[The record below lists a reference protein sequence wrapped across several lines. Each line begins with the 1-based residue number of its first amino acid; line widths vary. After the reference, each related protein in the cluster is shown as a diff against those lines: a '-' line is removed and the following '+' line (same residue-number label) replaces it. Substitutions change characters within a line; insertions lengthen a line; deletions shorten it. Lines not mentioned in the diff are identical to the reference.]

1 MLQAIIDHLKWR
13 RVFGRTKRAMA
24 YKANF
29 RLNIALAQM
38 GAFTV
43 RGGEERRG
51 ESPGEDGVNNFDEK
65 KGFEHIASYMM
76 IAVSM
81 ALCIGFA
88 LGWLARLVAEALI

>member
-1 MLQAIIDHLKWR
+1 M
-13 RVFGRTKRAMA
+13 
-24 YKANF
+24 
-29 RLNIALAQM
+29 
-38 GAFTV
+38 
-43 RGGEERRG
+43 
-51 ESPGEDGVNNFDEK
+51 NNFDEK